1 MSIDD
6 KNLVV
11 QSNPLVEARYSLG
24 ETEQKLL
31 RVLISMIQPQTD
43 TLEKRFYRLFV
54 QDFARFLGRGADGGT
69 LHKEMRRIARN
80 LREAG
85 VRVIK
90 PNGNIIETSWVA
102 GFEYPKNKGW
112 IEFEISSK
120 LESELLRLKEQFT
133 QYYLANI
140 SKLKGEYTT
149 RIYEFVLQYANTRLR
164 SREISLDELC
174 VILSLPAIYNK
185 AANLFQRVLRP
196 AHKEITTKTDIS
208 FSFRPIKESRKF
220 VAVEFYD
227 IQRKTTI
234 TPAILSL
241 IPAEYR
247 ENQEVLRNIQTYL
260 ELRGPEYVTEKI
272 NYAVSRKPQN
282 FADYLYSNLENNH
295 GAGFVLDTE
304 KTNKIEQFAAGSVF
318 EFGGKRYTFDGSGL
332 RISDTKILNP
342 EEMSQPTKLGLL
354 TPIPIAN
361 TRQGTPG
368 STTGGI

>member
-1 MSIDD
+1 M
-6 KNLVV
+6 
-11 QSNPLVEARYSLG
+11 
-24 ETEQKLL
+24 
-31 RVLISMIQPQTD
+31 
-43 TLEKRFYRLFV
+43 
-54 QDFARFLGRGADGGT
+54 
-69 LHKEMRRIARN
+69 
-80 LREAG
+80 
-85 VRVIK
+85 IK

-120 LESELLRLKEQFT
+120 LENELLRLKEQFT

-220 VAVEFYD
+220 VAGEFYD
-227 IQRKTTI
+227 IERKTTI

-241 IPAEYR
+241 VPEEYR
-247 ENQEVLRNIQTYL
+247 ENQELLRNIQTYL

-282 FADYLYSNLENNH
+282 FADYLYSTMENNH
-295 GAGFVLDTE
+295 GDGFVLNTE
-304 KTNKIEQFAAGSVF
+304 KANKVEQFTAGSVF

-342 EEMSQPTKLGLL
+342 EEMSQLAKLGLL
-354 TPIPIAN
+354 TPIPIEILDKERREAQLAEYEKY
-361 TRQGTPG
+361 RQETIDAYLASLPVPERQVVEESFIQNLDTFSRDVFRERGWDSPIINSLWRTIIEAKLKSKGDGP
-368 STTGGI
+368 